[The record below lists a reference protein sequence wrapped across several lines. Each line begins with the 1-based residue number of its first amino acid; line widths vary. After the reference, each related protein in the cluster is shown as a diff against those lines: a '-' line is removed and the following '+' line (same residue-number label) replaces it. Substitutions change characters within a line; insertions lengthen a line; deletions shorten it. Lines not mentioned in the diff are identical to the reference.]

1 MTATRAIDELLSLP
15 ARRRAEVL
23 AKLKPAEL
31 RALSVLADQRL
42 GNPWMR
48 WEDDPVGFV
57 ESGLGERLWSRQR
70 QILESV
76 RDNKRTAVPACHAN
90 GKSHLAARAIAW
102 WICVHP
108 VGTAMAVT
116 TATTFR
122 QVRAILWSHVRRV
135 HARHGL
141 VGHTTQIE
149 WRIDNELVAY
159 GFSPRDTDETAVQGI
174 HAPHL
179 LVVVDE
185 AGGISSTLGHALES
199 IMTGGHTRL
208 LAIGNPPTDMEDS
221 WFERA
226 CHNQNGLWT
235 VLPVSAY
242 DTPNFTGE
250 DTGQCLSCPPEVPPH
265 DIKTHLVDH
274 EWVDDVIAEFGES
287 SAFVEARVHARFPRS
302 APNKV
307 LPLAWVEAALENDRP
322 AEGAD
327 IRLGVDIA
335 ADGGDE
341 FVIARADGFR
351 VTVRHKSSG
360 SANQNAVDVAGVILQ
375 HIREAEQDR
384 LERRLS
390 APVRVKIDTIGV
402 GWGVVGILQ
411 RWRDEQRHESLVIPV
426 NVAERAGEAAKFT
439 NQRAEMWWN
448 ARTLFQPRTT
458 QSGDPTID
466 VHVDVD
472 RRTVAQLTAPLYKSD
487 SAGRIKIESKADM
500 KRRGTSSP
508 DRAEA
513 VLLALYEPPNSG
525 IVPIVAPISLDR
537 ANPWAF

>member
-1 MTATRAIDELLSLP
+1 MAASKAIDQLLALP
-15 ARRRAEVL
+15 AKQRAEVL
-23 AKLKPAEL
+23 GKLRPAEL
-31 RALSVLADQRL
+31 RALNVLADQRL
-42 GNPWMR
+42 DNPWMR
-48 WEDDPVGFV
+48 YEDDPVGFV
-57 ESGLGERLWSRQR
+57 EEGLKERLWSRQR

-141 VGHTTQIE
+141 IGHTTQIE
-149 WRIDNELVAY
+149 WRIENELVAY

-185 AGGISSTLGHALES
+185 AGGISSVLGNALES

-208 LAIGNPPTDMEDS
+208 LAIGNPPTDIEDS

-226 CHNQNGLWT
+226 CHNSNGLWT
-235 VLPVSAY
+235 VIPVSAY

-250 DTGQCLSCPPEVPPH
+250 ETGRCLSCPPEVPPH

-274 EWVDDVIAEFGES
+274 EWVEDVTAEFGET

-307 LPLAWVEAALENDRP
+307 LPLAWAEAALENDRP

-341 FVIARADGFR
+341 FVIARADGF
-351 VTVRHKSSG
+351 TVQIRHKSSG
-360 SANQNAVDVAGVILQ
+360 SANQNAVDVAGVILN

-384 LERRLS
+384 LERRIA

-411 RWRDEQRHESLVIPV
+411 RWRDEQRHEALVIPV

-448 ARTLFQPRTT
+448 ARTLFQPRTS
-458 QSGDPTID
+458 QSGEPVID
-466 VHVDVD
+466 VRAEVD
-472 RRTVAQLTAPLYKSD
+472 RRTIAQLTAPLYKSD
-487 SAGRIKIESKADM
+487 SSGRIKIESKADM

-525 IVPIVAPISLDR
+525 IVPVVSPIVIEQ
-537 ANPWAF
+537 ANPFSF

>member
-1 MTATRAIDELLSLP
+1 MPSTQAIDALLALP
-15 ARRRAEVL
+15 PRQRADIIAR
-23 AKLKPAEL
+23 LKPAEL
-31 RALSVLADQRL
+31 QALGLLADQRL
-42 GNPWMR
+42 ENPWLR
-48 WEDDPVGFV
+48 YEDDPVGFV
-57 ESGLGERLWSRQR
+57 QDGLGERLWSKQ
-70 QILESV
+70 QTIMESV

-102 WICVHP
+102 WISVHP

-135 HARHGL
+135 HSRHDL
-141 VGHTTQIE
+141 AGHTTQIE
-149 WRIDNELVAY
+149 WRINNELVAY
-159 GFSPRDTDETAVQGI
+159 GFSPRDNDETAVQGT

-185 AGGISSTLGHALES
+185 AGGISATLGHALES

-208 LAIGNPPTDMEDS
+208 LAIGNPPTDVEDS

-226 CHNQNGLWT
+226 CHNSNGLWT
-235 VLPVSAY
+235 VIPVSAY

-250 DTGQCLSCPPEVPPH
+250 DAGVCRSCPPEVPPH
-265 DIKTHLVDH
+265 NINTHLVDAS
-274 EWVDDVIAEFGES
+274 WVDDVKAEFGES
-287 SAFVEARVHARFPRS
+287 SAFVEARVYARFPRS

-307 LPLAWVEAALENDRP
+307 LPLAWAEAAMENENP
-322 AEGAD
+322 AAGTD

-341 FVIARADGFR
+341 FVVARADGFT
-351 VTVRHKSSG
+351 VTIRHKSSG

-384 LERRLS
+384 LERRIQ
-390 APVRVKIDTIGV
+390 APVRVKIDSIGV
-402 GWGVVGILQ
+402 GWGVVSILQ
-411 RWRDEQRHESLVIPV
+411 RWRDEQRHESEVIAV
-426 NVAERAGEAAKFT
+426 NVAERAGEPAKFS

-448 ARTLFQPRTT
+448 ARTLFAPRVGP
-458 QSGDPTID
+458 SGETVAD
-466 VHVDVD
+466 VKINVD
-472 RRTVAQLTAPLYKSD
+472 RRTVAQITAPLYKSD
-487 SAGRIKIESKADM
+487 SAGRIKIESKIDM
-500 KRRGTSSP
+500 KRRGASSP

-525 IVPIVAPISLDR
+525 IVPIVSPIALEGT
-537 ANPWAF
+537 NPFKF

>member
-1 MTATRAIDELLSLP
+1 MEADE
-15 ARRRAEVL
+15 RRLVL
-23 AKLKPAEL
+23 AQLKPAEL
-31 RALSVLADQRL
+31 QAINDLLDQRML
-42 GNPWMR
+42 NPYLR
-48 WEDDPVGFV
+48 YEDDPVGFV
-57 ESGLGERLWSRQR
+57 EEGLGERLWSKQR

-102 WICVHP
+102 WISVHP

-122 QVRAILWSHVRRV
+122 QVRAILWSHVRRI
-135 HARHGL
+135 HTRHNL
-141 VGHTTQIE
+141 IGHTTQIE
-149 WRIDNELVAY
+149 WRIENELVAY

-185 AGGISSTLGHALES
+185 AGGISNVLGHALES

-208 LAIGNPPTDMEDS
+208 LAIGNPPTDTEDS

-226 CHNQNGLWT
+226 CSSDLWK
-235 VLPVSAY
+235 VIPVSVY

-250 DTGQCLSCPPEVPPH
+250 AAGLCQSCPPEVPRH
-265 DIKTHLVDH
+265 DIATHLVDQS
-274 EWVDDVIAEFGES
+274 WVDEVLSEFGET
-287 SAFVEARVHARFPRS
+287 SAFVEARVHARFPKS

-307 LPLAWVEAALENDRP
+307 LPLGWVEAAADNEAPLKGD
-322 AEGAD
+322 D

-341 FVIARADGFR
+341 FVIARADGY
-351 VTVRHKSSG
+351 TVRVVHKSSG
-360 SANQNAVDVAGVILQ
+360 SANQNAVDVAGVILE
-375 HIREAEQDR
+375 HIRQAEADR
-384 LERRLS
+384 QERRLHQ
-390 APVRVKIDTIGV
+390 PIRVKIDTIGV
-402 GWGVVGILQ
+402 GWGVVSMLQ
-411 RWRDEQRHESLVIPV
+411 RWRDEQVHEAEVIAV
-426 NVAERAGEAAKFT
+426 NVAERASEAAKFA

-448 ARTLFQPRTT
+448 ARTLFQPRQTP
-458 QSGDPTID
+458 SGPQQD
-466 VHVDVD
+466 VRADLD
-472 RRTVAQLTAPLYKSD
+472 RRTVAQLSAPLYKSD
-487 SAGRIKIESKADM
+487 SSGRIKIESKADM

-525 IVPIVAPISLDR
+525 IAPMVAPLIVEQT
-537 ANPWAF
+537 NPWAF

>member
-1 MTATRAIDELLSLP
+1 MTSSKAIDALLSLP
-15 ARRRAEVL
+15 SRQRADVL
-23 AKLKPAEL
+23 AKLKPSEL
-31 RALSVLADQRL
+31 RSLSVLADQRL
-42 GNPWMR
+42 TNPWMR
-48 WEDDPVGFV
+48 YEDDPVGFV
-57 ESGLGERLWSRQR
+57 EKGLGEILWSRQR
-70 QILESV
+70 TILESV
-76 RDNKRTAVPACHAN
+76 RDNKRTAVPACHYN

-102 WICVHP
+102 WISVHP

-149 WRIDNELVAY
+149 WRVDNELVAY

-185 AGGISSTLGHALES
+185 AGGISSVLGNALES

-208 LAIGNPPTDMEDS
+208 LAIGNPPTDVEDS

-226 CHNQNGLWT
+226 CHNSNGLWT

-242 DTPNFTGE
+242 DTPNFTDE
-250 DTGQCLSCPPEVPPH
+250 KTGACRSCPPEVPPH

-274 EWVDDVIAEFGES
+274 SWVDEVIAEFGET

-307 LPLAWVEAALENDRP
+307 IPLSWVEASLDNERP
-322 AEGAD
+322 ADGTD

-351 VTVRHKSSG
+351 VTLRHKSSG
-360 SANQNAVDVAGVILQ
+360 SANQNAVDVAGVVLQ

-384 LERRLS
+384 IERRIN
-390 APVRVKIDTIGV
+390 APVRVKLDTIGL
-402 GWGVVGILQ
+402 GWGVVSILQ
-411 RWRDEQRHESLVIPV
+411 RWKDEQRHDSLVIPV
-426 NVAERAGEAAKFT
+426 NVSERAAESAKFM

-448 ARTLFQPRTT
+448 ARTLFQPRISLNTE
-458 QSGDPTID
+458 PTYDLHLDI
-466 VHVDVD
+466 D
-472 RRTVAQLTAPLYKSD
+472 RRTIAQLSAPLYKSD
-487 SAGRIKIESKADM
+487 SSGRIKIESKIEM
-500 KRRGTSSP
+500 KRRGTTSP

-513 VLLALYEPPNSG
+513 ILLALYEPPNSG
-525 IVPIVAPISLDR
+525 IVPIVAPIMLEQTS
-537 ANPWAF
+537 PWQF